1 MLLTLAPTV
10 SSYYG
15 DRHSLTSAGLS
26 EDGITP
32 FDLIVAL
39 LGQIGKGSEVESIP
53 IYLIS
58 SDSDLYPLLK
68 LAERGAEDHGALF
81 AAMLTEHLPGTYF
94 HMIKNADR

>member
-1 MLLTLAPTV
+1 MC
-10 SSYYG
+10 
-15 DRHSLTSAGLS
+15 S
-26 EDGITP
+26 ERRR
-32 FDLIVAL
+32 FKSFVF
-39 LGQIGKGSEVESIP
+39 P